1 MEIEKKYLVKKLPE
15 NLETYPFN
23 QLEQCYL
30 CVDPVV
36 RIRRRDDAYIL
47 TYKSR
52 LGLDQNQDNL
62 CVAHEFEGPLTREA
76 YESLKE
82 KREGEPVTKT
92 RYKIPYGKYT
102 IELDVFEGRQKGVI
116 LAEVEF
122 ETVEEANSFVPPV
135 WFGEDVSGDYHYRNN
150 YMATQKD

>member
-102 IELDVFEGRQKGVI
+102 LNWMF
-116 LAEVEF
+116 L
-122 ETVEEANSFVPPV
+122 
-135 WFGEDVSGDYHYRNN
+135 
-150 YMATQKD
+150 KDGKRA

>member
-122 ETVEEANSFVPPV
+122 ETVEEAS
-135 WFGEDVSGDYHYRNN
+135 SLYHLCGSEK
-150 YMATQKD
+150 MSAETIITEIITWATQKG